1 MIFFVNFFPLYSIF
15 QMLHRLILSRFSH
28 YRYFSTTVNTS
39 WREKLSQ
46 GPSLKSFIQQTVNQ
60 IPIEPIL
67 PSYLTQNNLDDYEPF
82 NPLEHSKRRVYF
94 DVYGCQMNENDTDI
108 AYTFLDKDGDYERIH
123 NENDADIVL

>member
-1 MIFFVNFFPLYSIF
+1 
-15 QMLHRLILSRFSH
+15 MLHRFILSRSFH
-28 YRYFSTTVNTS
+28 YRYLSTTIKTA

-46 GPSLKSFIQQTVNQ
+46 GPSLKSFIEQTVNK
-60 IPIEPIL
+60 IPNEPTL

-82 NPLEHSKRRVYF
+82 NPLKHLKRRVYF

-108 AYTFLDKDGDYERIH
+108 AYTFLDKHGGYERVN